1 MHTVR
6 SIAPLSPSPTVTDNP
21 PRSEETY
28 FGTLRVVDL
37 QTESDHRSRHG
48 VRYLGLRK
56 NCE

>member
-21 PRSEETY
+21 PRSEETS

-37 QTESDHRSRHG
+37 QTTGPDTAFDI
-48 VRYLGLRK
+48 
-56 NCE
+56 